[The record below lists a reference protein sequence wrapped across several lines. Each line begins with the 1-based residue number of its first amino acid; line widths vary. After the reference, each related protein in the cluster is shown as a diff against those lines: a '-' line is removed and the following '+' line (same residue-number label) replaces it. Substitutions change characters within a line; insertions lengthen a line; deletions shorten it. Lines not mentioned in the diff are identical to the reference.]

1 MNVRKIRENL
11 GRVRTT
17 IQRRE
22 YTKALQLFCSA
33 LKELGGQAPPMDV
46 RSDIRAAVIDL
57 CADPVYKKK
66 ISQAVSY
73 QPGKEKEILA
83 FFGKLLSRLSG
94 QENEEDYET
103 TLARKMNLDRCINN
117 GRAFLAQGK
126 PSEADQCFAEA
137 FKYYKNE
144 LAAYSIM
151 AQAMM
156 DAREYVRALGY
167 LRKGLTEKR
176 DDPGMRRLAEE
187 CLRKR
192 AESGR

>member
-22 YTKALQLFCSA
+22 YQKALDLFCSA
-33 LKELGGQAPPMDV
+33 LKELGSQAPSMDV
-46 RSDIRAAVIDL
+46 RGDIRTAVADL
-57 CADPVYKKK
+57 CADPVYKKDFPQP
-66 ISQAVSY
+66 IAY

-83 FFGKLLSRLSG
+83 FFSKFLARLSG
-94 QENEEDYET
+94 QEGEEDYET
-103 TLARKMNLDRCINN
+103 ALARKMNLDRCINN

-126 PSEADQCFAEA
+126 PSEADECFAEA
-137 FKYYKNE
+137 FKYYRNE
-144 LAAYSIM
+144 IAAYSIM
-151 AQAMM
+151 AKAMM

-167 LRKGLTEKR
+167 LRKGLNEKR
-176 DDPGMRRLAEE
+176 DDANMRRLAEE
-187 CLRKR
+187 CLKKR